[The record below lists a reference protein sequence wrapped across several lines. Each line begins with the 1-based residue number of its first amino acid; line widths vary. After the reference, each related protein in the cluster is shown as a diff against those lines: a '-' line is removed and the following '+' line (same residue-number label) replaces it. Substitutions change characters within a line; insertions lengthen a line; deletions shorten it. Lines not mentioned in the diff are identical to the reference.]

1 MPAISAI
8 LITYNEQ
15 SDLPEAL
22 ESLRGVADEIVVV
35 DSGSTDRTRE
45 IARELGARVVPRPFT
60 NFGEQK
66 NFAAAQAAHDWVLSL
81 DADERLSGEL
91 RQTIAAWKQ
100 SAPEYAAYEINRK
113 PN

>member
-22 ESLRGVADEIVVV
+22 ESLRDVADEIVVV
-35 DSGSTDRTRE
+35 DSGSTDRTG
-45 IARELGARVVPRPFT
+45 ELAQEFGARVVSRPFS

-66 NFAAAQAAHDWVLSL
+66 NFAAGQAAHAWLLSL
-81 DADERLSGEL
+81 DAGERRGGAL
-91 RQTIAAWKQ
+91 RGTLARREKN
-100 SAPEYAAYEINRK
+100 E
-113 PN
+113 